1 MSGEEIRQGEENQQP
16 LDEGVQS
23 LADMPTFEQ
32 KISRETQDKSYEEAR
47 RDGTL
52 PEGVRDEQDYR
63 EYQEQ
68 KRAYAGEI
76 ERKRNEKIRE
86 SYDFLKNSEPIA
98 YTDDMIDALLYEEDF
113 KKEKD
118 ENGKEKY
125 KRNENGELIPFIN
138 KDKLKPSFEYIFN
151 NGISLKDLSDGQ
163 IIDMRFDSPRTINEF
178 VESYYFITDSEYFPE
193 FNKQY
198 EPIRSL
204 HNIIESRKNHAE
216 LREESRDFAYA
227 CYPNGDINNNA
238 DYPYEDNDIAE
249 RLLFGGSTHSKETM
263 MPGLSAEIKRVCTQD
278 SLEKYLDR
286 IGHLSD
292 KSMEI
297 ETYYLPY
304 SYLEDST
311 LQMYREAQ
319 EYIGKSVW
327 ENMHNIFSYI
337 ENNKIYEPYDIAPDD
352 WDELAPNS
360 WQESYIQIMGT
371 ALLRYIE
378 CGYGVPL
385 QGYKETD
392 LNPTSIGL
400 GEAMMMAGISPDTIL
415 DTYFGGEHGINANY
429 KPAYAHLEARH
440 IGELLNIG
448 IPRESIITNIRNKNE
463 KHDLRGV
470 SIQEKEIKRMRE
482 AGISNS
488 EILDAMA
495 ADAQLLAHD
504 PFGRY
509 HREGFT
515 DADVMEYLAMKL
527 KRVEQE

>member
-16 LDEGVQS
+16 LDEGMQS

-47 RDGTL
+47 RDGIL
-52 PEGVRDEQDYR
+52 PEGVRDEQDYQ
-63 EYQEQ
+63 EYLAE
-68 KRAYAGEI
+68 KNAREI
-76 ERKRNEKIRE
+76 ERQQKIDQCIQE
-86 SYDFLKNSEPIA
+86 SSSFLPEYSA
-98 YTDDMIDALLYEEDF
+98 DVMYEESADGEHKKLKQSYEYLFEAGISIKDLNEGLVIDRLSPSSITLFVDDF
-113 KKEKD
+113 YNIANIADGGKLYPEPEKWD
-118 ENGKEKY
+118 NDPRIGLKS
-125 KRNENGELIPFIN
+125 IIN
-138 KDKLKPSFEYIFN
+138 K
-151 NGISLKDLSDGQ
+151 
-163 IIDMRFDSPRTINEF
+163 
-178 VESYYFITDSEYFPE
+178 
-193 FNKQY
+193 
-198 EPIRSL
+198 
-204 HNIIESRKNHAE
+204 RKNHEPLSDEDRA
-216 LREESRDFAYA
+216 FAYH
-227 CYPNGDINNNA
+227 CYPDNLDDFGEALWFFNGRNNV
-238 DYPYEDNDIAE
+238 AE
-249 RLLFGGSTHSKETM
+249 SLLFGGDNVFDVRRFQGLLEET
-263 MPGLSAEIKRVCTQD
+263 KRVCSTTE
-278 SLEKYLDR
+278 SPIAYINRIGYLDQE
-286 IGHLSD
+286 IKDIEFSAYHNAGTTPHMQEMYEQS
-292 KSMEI
+292 KSLI
-297 ETYYLPY
+297 
-304 SYLEDST
+304 
-311 LQMYREAQ
+311 R
-319 EYIGKSVW
+319 KSVYD
-327 ENMHNIFSYI
+327 NLHSIMFNIMDYTRPL
-337 ENNKIYEPYDIAPDD
+337 EHELDD
-352 WDELAPNS
+352 DDEDVRYFGVDKKTGMTQSSQRHVRGLG
-360 WQESYIQIMGT
+360 QL
-371 ALLRYIE
+371 LLRNID
-378 CGYGVPL
+378 CGYSAPM
-385 QGYKETD
+385 QGYKECD

>member
-1 MSGEEIRQGEENQQP
+1 
-16 LDEGVQS
+16 
-23 LADMPTFEQ
+23 
-32 KISRETQDKSYEEAR
+32 
-47 RDGTL
+47 
-52 PEGVRDEQDYR
+52 
-63 EYQEQ
+63 
-68 KRAYAGEI
+68 
-76 ERKRNEKIRE
+76 
-86 SYDFLKNSEPIA
+86 
-98 YTDDMIDALLYEEDF
+98 
-113 KKEKD
+113 
-118 ENGKEKY
+118 
-125 KRNENGELIPFIN
+125 
-138 KDKLKPSFEYIFN
+138 
-151 NGISLKDLSDGQ
+151 
-163 IIDMRFDSPRTINEF
+163 
-178 VESYYFITDSEYFPE
+178 
-193 FNKQY
+193 
-198 EPIRSL
+198 
-204 HNIIESRKNHAE
+204 
-216 LREESRDFAYA
+216 
-227 CYPNGDINNNA
+227 
-238 DYPYEDNDIAE
+238 
-249 RLLFGGSTHSKETM
+249 
-263 MPGLSAEIKRVCTQD
+263 
-278 SLEKYLDR
+278 
-286 IGHLSD
+286 
-292 KSMEI
+292 
-297 ETYYLPY
+297 
-304 SYLEDST
+304 
-311 LQMYREAQ
+311 
-319 EYIGKSVW
+319 
-327 ENMHNIFSYI
+327 
-337 ENNKIYEPYDIAPDD
+337 
-352 WDELAPNS
+352 
-360 WQESYIQIMGT
+360 MGT